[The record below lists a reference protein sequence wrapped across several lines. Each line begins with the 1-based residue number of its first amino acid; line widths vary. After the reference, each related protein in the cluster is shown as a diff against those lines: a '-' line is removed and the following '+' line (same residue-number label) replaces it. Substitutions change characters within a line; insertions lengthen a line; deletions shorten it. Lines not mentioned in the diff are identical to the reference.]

1 MSVRI
6 LALVGSL
13 RAGSHNRQ
21 LAEAA
26 VKLAPEGVEIEI
38 FEGLAELSLLQRGH
52 RRRGHRPAAA
62 AELREAASGADAFLL
77 FSPEYNGTIPA
88 VLKNAI
94 DWPSRPY
101 GAGAFAGK
109 PVAVVGTAFGQYG
122 GVWAQ
127 DEARKAVGIAGGAVL
142 EDVKLSI
149 PGSVVRFAETHP
161 RRRRRAGRAGHDRHP
176 AGRRRDQGACRGL
189 RSPGPAARPA
199 GLRRDV
205 RHAMHARRRARRS
218 CVREHDDSHGSPVPT
233 RTPVRSRNVTGP
245 WPWTSSPRAS
255 PSGSGARSTL
265 RPRSSSRRGR

>member
-26 VKLAPEGVEIEI
+26 VKLAPEGADVVL
-38 FEGLAELSLLQRGH
+38 FEGLAEIPFYNEDIDVEGSV
-52 RRRGHRPAAA
+52 PAAA
-62 AELREAASGADAFLL
+62 AKLREAAQAADAFLF

-94 DWPSRPY
+94 DWLSRPY
-101 GAGAFAGK
+101 GAGALGGK
-109 PVAVVGTAFGQYG
+109 PVAVVGTAFGQFG

-127 DEARKAVGIAGGAVL
+127 DETRKAVGIAGGKVL

-161 RRRRRAGRAGHDRHP
+161 ADDAEVAAQLTEVIARIHGHADE
-176 AGRRRDQGACRGL
+176 
-189 RSPGPAARPA
+189 AAA
-199 GLRRDV
+199 
-205 RHAMHARRRARRS
+205 A
-218 CVREHDDSHGSPVPT
+218 
-233 RTPVRSRNVTGP
+233 
-245 WPWTSSPRAS
+245 
-255 PSGSGARSTL
+255 
-265 RPRSSSRRGR
+265 